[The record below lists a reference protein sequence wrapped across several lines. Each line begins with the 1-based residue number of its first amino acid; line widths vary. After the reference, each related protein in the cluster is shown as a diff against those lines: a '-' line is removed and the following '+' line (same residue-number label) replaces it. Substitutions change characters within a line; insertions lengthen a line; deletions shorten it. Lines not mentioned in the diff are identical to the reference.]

1 MFQLMQN
8 GIERS
13 FSELECA
20 AAQVLQRLDQR
31 IPVTRSGR
39 QRREQEQFEMPADA

>member
-1 MFQLMQN
+1 MLQLVQN

-13 FSELECA
+13 LGELECA
-20 AAQVLQRLDQR
+20 SAEVLQRLDQR

-39 QRREQEQFEMPADA
+39 QRREQEQFEMPANA

>member
-1 MFQLMQN
+1 VLQLVQN

-13 FSELECA
+13 FGELEGA
-20 AAQVLQRLDQR
+20 AAQMLQRLDQR
-31 IPVTRSGR
+31 IPVTRVGR